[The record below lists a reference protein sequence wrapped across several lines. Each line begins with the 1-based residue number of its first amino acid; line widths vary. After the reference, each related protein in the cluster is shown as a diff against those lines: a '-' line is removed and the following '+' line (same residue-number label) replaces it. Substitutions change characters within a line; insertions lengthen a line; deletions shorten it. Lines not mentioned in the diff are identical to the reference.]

1 MLLKNIQSMVSM
13 RYLYQTAEISKA
25 DIISHLNDG
34 YGHIMERR
42 QDDGSFQYKG
52 HSKYLSIWL
61 TAYIVKS
68 LGQVRQTD
76 AIQVDDEIVV
86 KALTFLKN
94 QQSTSGEF
102 TELGADRVDPKIIN
116 FSLTAH
122 VVISF
127 LENPSQAKDF
137 QSVIDKALNFLDMHL
152 TSISERFDMAIV
164 AYALSLAKHAS
175 AKDVLKALTD
185 TARQT
190 SNKIHWGASLE
201 DNGVKSFYSLSD
213 KIEIASYALLA
224 FLQMDKIE
232 YQLDIRQIMLWIV
245 SQVEADGAFS
255 KKDSFIT
262 AQALA
267 EVSKIYFNKQLD
279 LLIDIDL
286 GNDQE
291 LEVNFTKSNPKTT
304 QDFVFPGSTRY
315 VGIYANGEG
324 LALLKISYSYDTEVD
339 ELTNPFF
346 LSVAVEPTSTE
357 DYLLLTVCTNI
368 RPPLESDTDS
378 GEVIMEVKLPDG
390 YVGELMQFC
399 LFDYFNFAD
408 LHSTRFYTIYNQS

>member
-1 MLLKNIQSMVSM
+1 
-13 RYLYQTAEISKA
+13 
-25 DIISHLNDG
+25 
-34 YGHIMERR
+34 MERK
-42 QDDGSFQYKG
+42 QDDGSFQFKG

-68 LGQVRQTD
+68 LGQVNQTD

-94 QQSTSGEF
+94 QQSPSGGF

-152 TSISERFDMAIV
+152 ASISERFDMAIV

-175 AKDVLKALTD
+175 AKDVLKALKD

-190 SNKIHWGASLE
+190 SNKIHWAASLE
-201 DNGVKSFYSLSD
+201 DNGVKSFYGLSD

-224 FLQMDKIE
+224 FLQMEPREE
-232 YQLDIRQIMLWIV
+232 YLLDIRQIMLWIA
-245 SQVEADGAFS
+245 SQVEADGGAFS
-255 KKDSFIT
+255 KKDSVVT

-267 EVSKIYFNKQLD
+267 EVSKIYFNKKLD
-279 LLIDIDL
+279 LHIDMEF
-286 GNDQE
+286 GNDQQFE
-291 LEVNFTKSNPKTT
+291 LNFNKSNSQATR
-304 QDFVFPGSTRY
+304 DFVLPGSTRY
-315 VGIYANGEG
+315 VSIIADGKGF
-324 LALLKISYSYDTEVD
+324 ALLKMSYNYDTVVD

-346 LSVAVEPTSTE
+346 LSVAVEPTSSE
-357 DYLLLTVCTNI
+357 DYLHLTVCTNI
-368 RPPLESDTDS
+368 RPFELLDESDTDS

-390 YVGELMQFC
+390 YVE
-399 LFDYFNFAD
+399 A
-408 LHSTRFYTIYNQS
+408 